1 LQLAQRQP
9 AAVNHINYQ
18 LGPRDIVTFRTDY
31 MDDAYDNPAATPGGG
46 KHSQTL
52 IAADAI
58 FHF

>member
-1 LQLAQRQP
+1 VGDTIELRP
-9 AAVNHINYQ
+9 EIRFEHS
-18 LGPRDIVTFRTDY
+18 RDA
-31 MDDAYDNPAATPGGG
+31 DAYDNPAATPGGG